1 MGVYL
6 LEEIQMAL
14 NNKIIENLDGSI
26 TSVST
31 QTDLELKKIAEG
43 NAMLRFD
50 SARSGRNQYDG
61 DSQFS
66 HRVARIPM
74 ILVEQMMR
82 EGVWGNQERM
92 KEWMNDPVN
101 APFRTTKGKL

>member
-1 MGVYL
+1 
-6 LEEIQMAL
+6 MAL
-14 NNKIIENLDGSI
+14 QNKLIENADGSL
-26 TSVST
+26 TSIST
-31 QTDLELKKIAEG
+31 QTDSEIKQIADD
-43 NAMLRFD
+43 NAALRFD
-50 SARSGRNQYDG
+50 SARSGRAQYDG

-74 ILVEQMMR
+74 LLVEQMMR

>member
-1 MGVYL
+1 
-6 LEEIQMAL
+6 MAL
-14 NNKIIENLDGSI
+14 KNTLIENRDGSM

-31 QTDLELKKIAEG
+31 QDDTELRKIAEE
-43 NAMLRFD
+43 NALLRFD
-50 SARSGRNQYDG
+50 SARSGSKQYGG

-74 ILVEQMMR
+74 VMVEQMMR
-82 EGVWGNQERM
+82 AKVWGNQERM
-92 KEWMNDPVN
+92 REWLNDPAN

>member
-1 MGVYL
+1 
-6 LEEIQMAL
+6 MAL
-14 NNKIIENLDGSI
+14 YNKLIENADGSL

-31 QTDLELKKIAEG
+31 QTDSEIKQIAED
-43 NAMLRFD
+43 NAALRFD
-50 SARSGRNQYDG
+50 SARSGRAQYDG

-74 ILVEQMMR
+74 LLVEQMMR

>member
-1 MGVYL
+1 
-6 LEEIQMAL
+6 MAL
-14 NNKIIENLDGSI
+14 QNQIIENQDGSL

-31 QTDLELKKIAEG
+31 QDNIEIKKIAED
-43 NAMLRFD
+43 NALLRLQ
-50 SARSGRNQYDG
+50 SARNSGTNQYKG

-66 HRVARIPM
+66 HRIARIPM
-74 ILVEQMMR
+74 LMVEQMMR
-82 EGVWGNQERM
+82 DGIWGNQERM

>member
-1 MGVYL
+1 
-6 LEEIQMAL
+6 MAL
-14 NNKIIENLDGSI
+14 QNKLIENADGSL

-31 QTDLELKKIAEG
+31 QTDKVLRQIAHENALLKMG
-43 NAMLRFD
+43 NTSQGKA
-50 SARSGRNQYDG
+50 SYKG

-74 ILVEQMMR
+74 VMVEQMMR
-82 EGVWGNQERM
+82 EGIWGNQERM
-92 KEWMNDPVN
+92 KEWLNDPEN

>member
-1 MGVYL
+1 
-6 LEEIQMAL
+6 MAL
-14 NNKIIENLDGSI
+14 YNKLIENADGSL

-31 QTDLELKKIAEG
+31 QTDSEIKQIADD
-43 NAMLRFD
+43 NAALRFD
-50 SARSGRNQYDG
+50 SARSGRAQYDG

-74 ILVEQMMR
+74 LLVEQMMR
-82 EGVWGNQERM
+82 EGVWGNQDKM
-92 KEWMNDPVN
+92 KIWLNDPVN